1 MSKKDI
7 NQLQTKFLGS
17 GVPEHKLAILE
28 EENIA
33 LKQTVSKLLVE
44 IDRLH
49 DKEQGSDIIELG
61 PITSEMLII
70 EKQIQFLKATAL
82 TRMLSLEETKILDI
96 HIKNKRLLE
105 GSSTSILDAEFKSLP
120 ANMSDEELLRIAE
133 SVESSKIPEPGS
145 K

>member
-1 MSKKDI
+1 MSKKDLSALQ
-7 NQLQTKFLGS
+7 NQFIVS
-17 GVPEHKLAILE
+17 GIPEHKLKILE
-28 EENIA
+28 DENKA
-33 LKQTVSKLLVE
+33 LKETVSKLLVE

-49 DKEQGSDIIELG
+49 DKEQSSDLIELG
-61 PITSEMLII
+61 PVKSEMLII

-133 SVESSKIPEPGS
+133 SVEISKVEESGS
-145 K
+145 E